1 MFEFIDLLMF
11 LVFAG
16 LLIAALLLCVYVIVM
31 IAGLIYKEAKQ
42 RFKGKQ

>member
-11 LVFAG
+11 LVCSG
-16 LLIAALLLCVYVIVM
+16 VLIITLLLCVYVIVM
-31 IAGLIYKEAKQ
+31 TTGLIYKEAKQ

>member
-11 LVFAG
+11 LVCSG
-16 LLIAALLLCVYVIVM
+16 LLIVALLVCAYVIVM
-31 IAGLIYKEAKQ
+31 ITGLIYKEAKQ

>member
-11 LVFAG
+11 LVCAG
-16 LLIAALLLCVYVIVM
+16 LLIIALMLCVYVIVM
-31 IAGLIYKEAKQ
+31 ITALIYREVKP